1 MKRKFNGKKR
11 KNVKNNIFKFIVVI
25 IMTII
30 FISFCL
36 QLTIFNSSANF
47 IKFIMDESLNVNV
60 YDKYTSISK
69 KMLSFINDVN
79 NPITLLEQNFNYKD
93 TSLIYNDI
101 YDGSEYEKMTAYL
114 APTKE
119 LNIEEPLVYIYNTH
133 PLETYIDEALSSTDL
148 SPNVMA
154 ASYLL
159 QDVFLELGIPAIVET
174 NDITAYL
181 KENNWAYSKSYNAS
195 RIYLLE
201 AIEKYSTLELFIDI
215 HRDAI
220 SHANSTTTIDGL
232 ECAKIMFVVGMDH
245 DNFQENLDY
254 ANYLNELITSVYPT
268 LTRGVMKQTGA
279 SVNGIYNQDITT
291 PMVLIEL
298 GGYENTIEEVSNT
311 INLIASFLIGDL

>member
-220 SHANSTTTIDGL
+220 SHVNSTTTIDGL

-245 DNFQENLDY
+245 DNYKDNLDY
-254 ANYLNELITSVYPT
+254 ANYLNELITTVYPT
-268 LTRGVMKQTGA
+268 LTRGVMKQTGS